1 MSSFE
6 NTGRWHIEDFNLY
19 SNKHQG
25 IGARLHKDFGVVD
38 SSFSVRGDFTKSDYD
53 NASKTVKTSEAPSRM
68 RTVSWDQSNT
78 FALGDMHLFTVGVAG
93 SWGKFD
99 SESNYFTSTRYTQKG
114 GKELNLS
121 GYLQD
126 EISIWDGKLTVVP
139 GVRYDYWRSKGYLQD
154 TNDRVNP
161 DKQDFASASN
171 VRFSPKLGVR
181 VDPWDNL
188 VVFRSNYGE
197 AFRAPTLNDLFGG
210 SIIGSSRYK
219 SNPNLKPEL
228 SKTWDVGVDVNPTD
242 RLTLN
247 VTGYKTWAEDYIA
260 NIPKGKED
268 GYNIKIKENI
278 DKVTITGIEAN
289 IHYQYNEYLKLFAEG
304 TALRPEIRSG
314 ANQGNHLHN
323 VPTRKASLG
332 FTFSHPDW
340 FTLQASA
347 TWLGRIWQDQTDNG
361 DIAEGNF
368 WLGEFKLSKRF
379 DYERYWLEPFIEMQ
393 GITTKDEIRYTNGSR
408 VPINMFFVGLEAGF

>member
-1 MSSFE
+1 M
-6 NTGRWHIEDFNLY
+6 
-19 SNKHQG
+19 
-25 IGARLHKDFGVVD
+25 
-38 SSFSVRGDFTKSDYD
+38 
-53 NASKTVKTSEAPSRM
+53 
-68 RTVSWDQSNT
+68 
-78 FALGDMHLFTVGVAG
+78 
-93 SWGKFD
+93 
-99 SESNYFTSTRYTQKG
+99 
-114 GKELNLS
+114 
-121 GYLQD
+121 
-126 EISIWDGKLTVVP
+126 
-139 GVRYDYWRSKGYLQD
+139 
-154 TNDRVNP
+154 
-161 DKQDFASASN
+161 
-171 VRFSPKLGVR
+171 
-181 VDPWDNL
+181 
-188 VVFRSNYGE
+188 
-197 AFRAPTLNDLFGG
+197 
-210 SIIGSSRYK
+210 
-219 SNPNLKPEL
+219 
-228 SKTWDVGVDVNPTD
+228 
-242 RLTLN
+242 
-247 VTGYKTWAEDYIA
+247 
-260 NIPKGKED
+260 
-268 GYNIKIKENI
+268 KENI

-368 WLGEFKLSKRF
+368 WLGEFKLSRRF